1 MAWLLLIH
9 YMNTY
14 LETGLSNRNS
24 MASRLPEQGDAHSNS
39 RAFQGYLDKGIGD
52 QLPLSSESLTPD
64 AIQSL
69 AQALISALD
78 QASMTALF
86 FEGESERSPGSFLST
101 DLFMA
106 MRSSAA
112 VPVNS
117 VDEEPVNL
125 SIPESESSPLTLEK
139 IVEERVIPSGREQF
153 APMIQSAAERHG
165 LDVKLIEAVIQTESN
180 FNAEAVS
187 PVGAQGLMQLMPAT
201 AAELGVTDAFDPEQ
215 NIQGG
220 SKYLKQLMDRY
231 DGDTKLALAAY
242 NWGMGNLER
251 HPERMPTETINYVAK
266 ISGMMNNSV

>member
-1 MAWLLLIH
+1 
-9 YMNTY
+9 
-14 LETGLSNRNS
+14 
-24 MASRLPEQGDAHSNS
+24 MASRMPEQGGAHSNS
-39 RAFQGYLDKGIGD
+39 RAFQDYLDGGIGD
-52 QLPLSSESLTPD
+52 QLALSSESLTPE
-64 AIQSL
+64 AIQNL
-69 AQALISALD
+69 AQALISALE

-86 FEGESERSPGSFLST
+86 FDGEPDSERSPGSFLST

-106 MRSSAA
+106 MRNSAA
-112 VPVNS
+112 APAIS
-117 VDEEPVNL
+117 VDEKPDNL
-125 SIPESESSPLTLEK
+125 SIPESESPPLTLEK
-139 IVEERVIPSGREQF
+139 IVEERVISSASGKEQF
-153 APMIQSAAERHG
+153 TPLIQSAAEKYG

-187 PVGAQGLMQLMPAT
+187 PVGAQGLMQLMPGT
-201 AAELGVTDAFDPEQ
+201 ADDLGVTDAFDPEQ

-220 SKYLKQLMDRY
+220 SRYLKQLMDRY